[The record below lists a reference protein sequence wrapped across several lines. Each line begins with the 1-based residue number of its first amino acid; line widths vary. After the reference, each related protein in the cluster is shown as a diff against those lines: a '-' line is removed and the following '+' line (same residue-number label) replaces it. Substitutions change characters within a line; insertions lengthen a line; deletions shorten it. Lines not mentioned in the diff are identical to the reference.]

1 MINSFGTGKP
11 TDAGGKADG
20 EENGSGSSGS
30 GGFGMPGSPEARKVR
45 KPEARSPKARKSGS
59 PEARMPGKPESSAA
73 LLPWREASG
82 GGAHMASAAKP
93 HRSRISAAAARAL
106 LPRMASGERS
116 EAPAAAGAS
125 SSRAK
130 F

>member
-30 GGFGMPGSPEARKVR
+30 GGFGMPGSPEA
-45 KPEARSPKARKSGS
+45 
-59 PEARMPGKPESSAA
+59 
-73 LLPWREASG
+73 LLPWRAASG
-82 GGAHMASAAKP
+82 AMPPSK
-93 HRSRISAAAARAL
+93 
-106 LPRMASGERS
+106 E
-116 EAPAAAGAS
+116 AGAGAAEAMS
-125 SSRAK
+125 LFSCAVFFAAVACRRQRLKAIPGGK